1 MIVGPR
7 QCDFDAFLKLVCEK
21 IVCYL
26 AVLYVLCHVWMERK
40 LASSIWK
47 SFSEIHFGSLF
58 ENNMLLFVTLVCDS
72 GPNDAIS

>member
-40 LASSIWK
+40 LASSTL
-47 SFSEIHFGSLF
+47 EVLF
-58 ENNMLLFVTLVCDS
+58 RNPLWVL
-72 GPNDAIS
+72 I